1 MLFLELEYI
10 DDVVNHAA
18 VDGFMLLERVA
29 LLAVDDRVAEA
40 DVHGLIVRRGRHSI
54 SVVTG
59 LDTIQ
64 NVIVDEDD
72 STTYGVKGLLKLTYD
87 KDKVPDEL
95 ANTVALYFYAVD
107 TQNYDLYLEQ
117 INPLYRTSLES
128 LLQEQYGYGLE
139 NSMEQLHQNLVN
151 YAGTDNFTIQS
162 LELAQAQEVL
172 AEDFEEDTN
181 FVQEYLNAYT
191 QAFGE
196 EFTKDLEEQ
205 SDAIYDIAVTM
216 KGENSDGE
224 EITILDSLEILAAE
238 ADGSFGVLG

>member
-1 MLFLELEYI
+1 MKHIWKQAL
-10 DDVVNHAA
+10 
-18 VDGFMLLERVA
+18 A
-29 LLAVDDRVAEA
+29 LLLACGMAAGAAGCGEKKDKAESSAAESSTA
-40 DVHGLIVRRGRHSI
+40 DSADSI
-54 SVVTG
+54 EPVTES
-59 LDTIQ
+59 DPD
-64 NVIVDEDD
+64 NMN
-72 STTYGVKGLLKLTYD
+72 YKLTYD

-95 ANTVALYFYAVD
+95 ANTIALYFYAVD

-172 AEDFEEDTN
+172 
-181 FVQEYLNAYT
+181 
-191 QAFGE
+191 
-196 EFTKDLEEQ
+196 
-205 SDAIYDIAVTM
+205 DAIYDIAVTM

>member
-1 MLFLELEYI
+1 MMKHIWKQAL
-10 DDVVNHAA
+10 
-18 VDGFMLLERVA
+18 A
-29 LLAVDDRVAEA
+29 LLLACGMAAGAAGCGEKKDKAESSA
-40 DVHGLIVRRGRHSI
+40 AES
-54 SVVTG
+54 
-59 LDTIQ
+59 
-64 NVIVDEDD
+64 
-72 STTYGVKGLLKLTYD
+72 STTDSADSIEPVTESD
-87 KDKVPDEL
+87 PDKVPDEL
-95 ANTVALYFYAVD
+95 ANTIALYFYAVD

-162 LELAQAQEVL
+162 LELAQAQEVM
-172 AEDFEEDTN
+172 AEEFEEDTN

-224 EITILDSLEILAAE
+224 EITILDNLEILAAE

>member
-1 MLFLELEYI
+1 MMKHIWKQAL
-10 DDVVNHAA
+10 
-18 VDGFMLLERVA
+18 A
-29 LLAVDDRVAEA
+29 LLLACGMAAGAAGCGEKKDKAESSAAESSTA
-40 DVHGLIVRRGRHSI
+40 DSADSI
-54 SVVTG
+54 EPVTES
-59 LDTIQ
+59 DPD
-64 NVIVDEDD
+64 NMN
-72 STTYGVKGLLKLTYD
+72 YKLTYD

-95 ANTVALYFYAVD
+95 ANTIALYFYAVD

-117 INPLYRTSLES
+117 INPLYRTS
-128 LLQEQYGYGLE
+128 LE

>member
-1 MLFLELEYI
+1 
-10 DDVVNHAA
+10 
-18 VDGFMLLERVA
+18 
-29 LLAVDDRVAEA
+29 
-40 DVHGLIVRRGRHSI
+40 
-54 SVVTG
+54 
-59 LDTIQ
+59 
-64 NVIVDEDD
+64 
-72 STTYGVKGLLKLTYD
+72 
-87 KDKVPDEL
+87 
-95 ANTVALYFYAVD
+95 
-107 TQNYDLYLEQ
+107 
-117 INPLYRTSLES
+117 
-128 LLQEQYGYGLE
+128 
-139 NSMEQLHQNLVN
+139 MEQLHQNLVN

-191 QAFGE
+191 QAFG
-196 EFTKDLEEQ
+196 TKDLEEQ

>member
-1 MLFLELEYI
+1 MMKHIWKQAL
-10 DDVVNHAA
+10 
-18 VDGFMLLERVA
+18 A
-29 LLAVDDRVAEA
+29 LLLACGMAAGAAGCGEKKDKAESSAAESSTA
-40 DVHGLIVRRGRHSI
+40 DSADSI
-54 SVVTG
+54 EPVTES
-59 LDTIQ
+59 DPD
-64 NVIVDEDD
+64 NMN
-72 STTYGVKGLLKLTYD
+72 YKLTYD

-95 ANTVALYFYAVD
+95 ANTIALYFYAVD

-139 NSMEQLHQNLVN
+139 N

>member
-1 MLFLELEYI
+1 MMKHIWKQAL
-10 DDVVNHAA
+10 
-18 VDGFMLLERVA
+18 A
-29 LLAVDDRVAEA
+29 LLLACGMAAGAAGCGEKKDKAESSAAESSTA
-40 DVHGLIVRRGRHSI
+40 DSADSI
-54 SVVTG
+54 EPVTES
-59 LDTIQ
+59 DPD
-64 NVIVDEDD
+64 NMN
-72 STTYGVKGLLKLTYD
+72 YKLTYD
-87 KDKVPDEL
+87 KDKVLDEL
-95 ANTVALYFYAVD
+95 ANTIALYFYAVD

>member
-1 MLFLELEYI
+1 MMKHIWKQAL
-10 DDVVNHAA
+10 
-18 VDGFMLLERVA
+18 A
-29 LLAVDDRVAEA
+29 LLLALAMTAGAFGCGSKKDADEKSTSESAASESSAEESA
-40 DVHGLIVRRGRHSI
+40 QP
-54 SVVTG
+54 VTESNP
-59 LDTIQ
+59 D
-64 NVIVDEDD
+64 NMN
-72 STTYGVKGLLKLTYD
+72 YKLTYD

-95 ANTVALYFYAVD
+95 ANTIALYFYAVD